1 MTDRDDL
8 FGRDS
13 ASATPL
19 DEDEKDGLLLSWV
32 ATRDDLNRAE
42 QANIAKARLA
52 VRRRRLSVETVLSD
66 RFAKRLHRDMFGD
79 VWRWAG
85 QYRAT
90 ERNIGIA
97 PWDVAVS
104 VRDLMADAS
113 LWTTGDNPMEADEA
127 AVRLHHRLVWIHPFA
142 NGNGRHSR
150 EMADVL
156 VRCLGQPAFTWGS
169 RRLVD
174 PSDTRQQYL
183 TALRA
188 ADRGNYEPLVR
199 FVRT

>member
-1 MTDRDDL
+1 MASSCRGSPPGTTSIERSRQTSRKPGLPFDGGGSRSRRFCQTASRSDCT
-8 FGRDS
+8 
-13 ASATPL
+13 ATCSATSG
-19 DEDEKDGLLLSWV
+19 DGPAS
-32 ATRDDLNRAE
+32 
-42 QANIAKARLA
+42 
-52 VRRRRLSVETVLSD
+52 
-66 RFAKRLHRDMFGD
+66 
-79 VWRWAG
+79 
-85 QYRAT
+85 T